1 MEQYKNAPISRVNP
15 TAEQGPR
22 RESGKVIAWPAGKF
36 NWIHLLWLTHVM
48 TEYLLNAEQPYWV
61 PLQTDDLLRFRT
73 WISSCLDIDSGA
85 MWVKGGCKL
94 PAFCLGSILH
104 PCRDRREVFHKVA
117 STTPQP
123 TSGSFSPSAAPH
135 KAFALSLHLTALSS
149 SEQAVQF
156 AWTSE

>member
-1 MEQYKNAPISRVNP
+1 MEQHKNAPISRVNP
-15 TAEQGPR
+15 TAEQAPR
-22 RESGKVIAWPAGKF
+22 RKSGKAIAWPAGKF

-48 TEYLLNAEQPYWV
+48 TEYLLNAEPYWV
-61 PLQTDDLLRFRT
+61 QLQTDDLLRFRT
-73 WISSCLDIDSGA
+73 WISSCLDIDSGT

-94 PAFCLGSILH
+94 SAFCLGSILH
-104 PCRDRREVFHKVA
+104 PCRDRREVLHKVA

-149 SEQAVQF
+149 PEQAVQF